1 MAKISL
7 EDKLKKADADIEKIK
22 KELIKAQEAKKN
34 IAEKI
39 AEKRRQR
46 WDKWLDEFLKTLDKA
61 KLTEDEEKAILEK
74 AQGLAQWCLAEIRAI
89 PSEPTDDWEEA
100 KIENFSEEPADEQ
113 ASQRASTYAE

>member
-22 KELIKAQEAKKN
+22 NELIKAQEAKKE

-39 AEKRRQR
+39 AKKRRER

-61 KLTEDEEKAILEK
+61 NLTEAEENSILEN
-74 AQGLAQWCLAEIRAI
+74 AQSFAQWCLAEIRAI

-100 KIENFSEEPADEQ
+100 KIENVPEETDDEQ
-113 ASQRASTYAE
+113 ASQRASTYGI